1 MYCRLAS
8 KHVDEGGAAVPPSA
22 SGSTPAGHDDGLGP
36 ILPDLGS
43 LLHADKPNA
52 RRFMVTGLALRF
64 DVQMSQLHAPDA
76 CCKHPSKSYTWHD
89 WHATICTDADV
100 VLAWF

>member
-1 MYCRLAS
+1 MYCRLAA

-52 RRFMVTGLALRF
+52 RRSVVSDLAPRAGCTILT
-64 DVQMSQLHAPDA
+64 HAHTQFSLQD
-76 CCKHPSKSYTWHD
+76 S
-89 WHATICTDADV
+89 
-100 VLAWF
+100 L